1 MSEYLTE
8 LKRPWKLATLACG
21 VALLIV
27 GAHYYQAPDWDV
39 PISLIMAAIAYLTAP
54 WAMRVIIFRR
64 WAQWPLMIFVTWFGV
79 DGCYWLY
86 WSWKDPQAL
95 ELMRS
100 ANAPA
105 SLSLY
110 WMCGLLWSYQGSL
123 RQGLL
128 GARQFLTGRNQGG

>member
-21 VALLIV
+21 IALLIA
-27 GAHYYQAPDWDV
+27 GAIYYRAPDWDV
-39 PISLIMAAIAYLTAP
+39 PISLIMAGIAYLTAP

-64 WAQWPLMIFVTWFGV
+64 WSQWPLMIFATWFGV

-86 WSWKDPQAL
+86 WSWKDPYAL

-105 SLSLY
+105 SLCLY
-110 WMCGLLWSYQGSL
+110 
-123 RQGLL
+123 
-128 GARQFLTGRNQGG
+128 